1 MRVIGALGVGALVVC
16 FHVVY
21 GQTIPEKGGAK
32 PTVLS
37 LPGGPGSIEGLGK
50 SFQPQ
55 VNTGTAAYSIA
66 LNLPAGPAGFAPRLM
81 LTYDSGFGNGPLGRG
96 WRLTGPLAIER
107 RTDKGFPRHRDTDGE
122 DGRPRDV
129 FVFEGEELVPLS
141 DGTYRLEND
150 ESFRRFSPI
159 ASLPGGPLDAWLV
172 EDPDGVR
179 HWLGRHSDRG
189 PAGGSRIANPRLN
202 DRSPFESTFRWLE
215 DAAEDAHGNRIDYRY
230 EADAE
235 SPGVRYLTR
244 VTYGSVRS
252 TAHHV
257 VELRTEALA
266 NRVSDY
272 RSGFERSWARRYREI
287 SMGSYFDGT
296 RHPIRAYELSYDPS
310 SGALPADAGDPDEIR
325 LGVLALHAVTPF
337 GADRGWGGTGEPGT
351 PLPPTRFAYTPT
363 TLRAPGTARVRR
375 LSALGF
381 RRQAHEPDPV
391 AAGPVIRQ
399 LMQETASGSAR
410 ALFDVLV
417 DDRRGRV
424 QFADV
429 DGDGLVDIL
438 DTRVDAGKPRYTWAR
453 NVGGDR
459 FLTGR
464 TLLTPP
470 GPDLGQDSVV
480 DQTFLTDADGDGVVD
495 LMRVIGAR
503 GQRRTLIY
511 RNVAAGARSGDRG
524 FSMDP
529 VVAAGTPPE
538 VDTTDPDVR
547 LLDLDF
553 DKIPDVLRSSDR
565 SLAGFVARPD
575 GRWRRDD
582 NSFATGVTLRD
593 YRFSMDVPG
602 GRRERHPLVK
612 LADVNGDRLLDL
624 VRIVVRGRGEAVVR
638 YRPMTGPMTWG
649 PEVVFDA
656 ANPDGTRRDSVAV
669 LRLPGIEPG
678 RLDPRNRWDAVHVID
693 ANSDGLSDVVF
704 VEPAGAVRVYF
715 NVYGRAFSGPYAVR
729 GTPPY
734 LPTDRRNPTL
744 LRTVDINGNGSVDLL
759 FFNRFGGQGVEGLRY
774 LDFMGGQKPGLLQ
787 VIDNGIGLR
796 TYLRYKPAIVD
807 QVAAREAG
815 APWMCVSP
823 VPMWVVS
830 GIVDD
835 VGLDFDMDGDSDR
848 YATTFRYRDPYY
860 DGFEKQF
867 RGFRFVQQIEWGDDV
882 NAQVGAA
889 VADNAG
895 RRASH
900 DGDAVSLSHG

>member
-1 MRVIGALGVGALVVC
+1 MPLLRVIGALGVGALVVC
-16 FHVVY
+16 SHAVY
-21 GQTIPEKGGAK
+21 GQTIPDKGGAK

-55 VNTGTAAYSIA
+55 LNAGTAGYSIA
-66 LNLPAGPAGFAPRLM
+66 LNLPPGPSGFSPRLV
-81 LTYDSGFGNGPLGRG
+81 LAYDSGFAYGPLGRG

-107 RTDKGFPRHRDTDGE
+107 RTDKGFPRYRDTDGD
-122 DGRPRDV
+122 DGQLRDV

-159 ASLPGGPLDAWLV
+159 ASRPGGPLDAWLV
-172 EDPDGVR
+172 EDRDGVR
-179 HWLGRHSDRG
+179 HWLGRHAGGG
-189 PAGGSRIANPRLN
+189 PAGGSRIANSRLN

-230 EADAE
+230 QADAE
-235 SPGVRYLTR
+235 SPGVLYLAR
-244 VTYGSVRS
+244 VSYGAAGSN
-252 TAHHV
+252 AYHV

-266 NRVSDY
+266 NRLSDY

-287 SMGSYFDGT
+287 SVGSYFDGS
-296 RHPIRAYELSYDPS
+296 RHLIRAYELSYDPN
-310 SGALPADAGDPDEIR
+310 SGALPAEVADPDEIR
-325 LGVLALHAVTPF
+325 LGVSALHAVTPF

-351 PLPPTRFAYTPT
+351 PLPPTRFAYTPM
-363 TLRAPGTARVRR
+363 TLQAPSAARARR

-381 RRQAHEPDPV
+381 RRQPHEPDPV

-399 LMQETASGSAR
+399 LMQESASGPAR
-410 ALFDVLV
+410 TLFDVLV

-438 DTRVDAGKPRYTWAR
+438 DTRVDAGKPTYTWAR

-464 TLLTPP
+464 TLVTPS
-470 GPDLGQDSVV
+470 GPDLGQDSDVN
-480 DQTFLTDADGDGVVD
+480 QTFLSDTDGDGVID

-511 RNVAAGARSGDRG
+511 RNVAAGARGDDRG
-524 FSMDP
+524 FSVDP

-565 SLAGFVARPD
+565 SLTGYIARPD

-582 NSFATGVTLRD
+582 NSFGTGVTLRD
-593 YRFSMDVPG
+593 YRFSMDVQG
-602 GRRERHPLVK
+602 GRRDPHPLVQ
-612 LADVNGDRLLDL
+612 LADMNGDRLLDL

-638 YRPMTGPMTWG
+638 YRPMTGPLMWG

-678 RLDPRNRWDAVHVID
+678 RLDPRNRWDAVRVID

-704 VEPAGAVRVYF
+704 VESAGAVRVFF
-715 NVYGRAFSGPYAVR
+715 NVHGRAFSGPYAVR
-729 GTPPY
+729 GTPRY
-734 LPTDRRNPTL
+734 VPTDGRNPTL

-759 FFNRFGGQGVEGLRY
+759 FFHRSRGRGVEGLRY
-774 LDFMGGQKPGLLQ
+774 LDFMGGQKAGLLQ

-796 TYLRYKPAIVD
+796 NVPAL
-807 QVAAREAG
+807 QT
-815 APWMCVSP
+815 
-823 VPMWVVS
+823 
-830 GIVDD
+830 
-835 VGLDFDMDGDSDR
+835 GDR
-848 YATTFRYRDPYY
+848 
-860 DGFEKQF
+860 
-867 RGFRFVQQIEWGDDV
+867 
-882 NAQVGAA
+882 
-889 VADNAG
+889 
-895 RRASH
+895 
-900 DGDAVSLSHG
+900 